1 MSFLSRIFGPSG
13 GREALLP
20 LYRRIVEE
28 GRAPFWYREG
38 GVPDTLQGRFDMIA
52 AVMALV
58 LLRLEREESANAD
71 SVRLTEIFIDDME
84 GTVRQIGIGDL
95 MVGKHVGKMMSALG
109 GRLAAFRAVAARER
123 EMEEAVR
130 HNVFHDAPPSEDAPK
145 VVAERLARF
154 VVKLEAVPA
163 ATLLA
168 GEVPSP

>member
-1 MSFLSRIFGPSG
+1 MSFLSRIFGASG
-13 GREALLP
+13 GRQALLP

-28 GRAPFWYREG
+28 GRAPFWYCEG

-52 AVMALV
+52 AIMALV
-58 LLRLEREESANAD
+58 LLRLEREESARVD

-109 GRLAAFRAVAARER
+109 GRLAAFRAVAAGER
-123 EMEEAVR
+123 EMAEAVR
-130 HNVFHDAPPSEDAPK
+130 HNVFHDAAPSPDAPK

-154 VVKLEAVPA
+154 VGKLEAVPV